1 MKTKILSILTAFF
14 FCAVMSINA
23 ETINYVHVKTVYAD
37 GRISSPVGFS
47 NNCDFIFEGQ
57 RIYQHS
63 KPQFVMGDG
72 SDGFRLHSVDNG
84 RYIYYYYRSGTSG
97 LVQKYRT
104 SQPYWDYTQAII
116 VSSDK
121 QTINVCRYDTSGNLQ
136 STDVY
141 KIPSAPGSSG
151 FIE

>member
-1 MKTKILSILTAFF
+1 
-14 FCAVMSINA
+14 
-23 ETINYVHVKTVYAD
+23 
-37 GRISSPVGFS
+37 
-47 NNCDFIFEGQ
+47 
-57 RIYQHS
+57 
-63 KPQFVMGDG
+63 MGDG
-72 SDGFRLHSVDNG
+72 SDGFRLHSVENG
-84 RYIYYYYRSGTSG
+84 RYIYYYYRSGTAG

-141 KIPSAPGSSG
+141 KVPSAPGSSG